1 MKTIE
6 TVITVLPDG
15 SIQVP
20 PRTDLPPGAH
30 RAVIVLESV
39 AQPAPAP
46 NTLLKLKMLDW
57 SGWPADSTYRREDL
71 YSDFARFA
79 SLITIVPLVSGDAKV

>member
-1 MKTIE
+1 M
-6 TVITVLPDG
+6 
-15 SIQVP
+15 
-20 PRTDLPPGAH
+20 
-30 RAVIVLESV
+30 
-39 AQPAPAP
+39 
-46 NTLLKLKMLDW
+46 TLLNLKMLDW

>member
-20 PRTDLPPGAH
+20 PHAALTPGAH
-30 RAVIVLESV
+30 RAVIVLETS
-39 AQPAPAP
+39 ARLAPQALAP
-46 NTLLKLKMLDW
+46 LNLKMLDW
-57 SGWPADSTYRREDL
+57 SAWPAESTYRREDL
-71 YSDFARFA
+71 YGEDGR
-79 SLITIVPLVSGDAKV
+79 